1 MIYTRALLDFIVEGW
16 AVLSTAARVGV
27 VLFELAFLVKVAILV
42 GLLT

>member
-1 MIYTRALLDFIVEGW
+1 VTCSRAILDSIVEGW
-16 AVLSTAARVGV
+16 SLLSTPARVGV